1 MELIFIIILILFS
14 AFFSSSETVVTSTK
28 SYKLRKYIDE
38 GNRNAI
44 IFNDLIENSA
54 KTISAILIGN
64 NIVNIIAPSI
74 STLYFVSKFGSR
86 GVTYST
92 IVMTITLLIFGEIVP
107 KTFASNNSLK
117 FGLFV
122 APIIKFFVVILT
134 PINIFFTAL
143 TKFFIKEDEGEKITE
158 DDLIGILNEG
168 HEEGIVESSEKNMI
182 ENVFDLTD
190 SKASDIMTPR
200 TSIVAVPIDISYD
213 DLLDMVKD
221 THFSRL
227 PVVGEN
233 IDDIVGL
240 LYVKDLVGQKRESFD
255 LKSILRPAYFQF
267 ESNSSYKLLTDLK
280 KHKSTIAILVD
291 EYGGTSGLV
300 TIEDIVEEIVGD
312 IDDEYDEVSTPLR
325 RISKGQYSV
334 KGDMDL
340 EDVND
345 VLGTDFTSEDYESIG
360 GFVIGLAGK
369 FPKRGEVYYADGYE
383 FVVERAAAC
392 TISRIRIRKQK

>member
-1 MELIFIIILILFS
+1 MVLIFIIFLICMS
-14 AFFSSSETVVTSTK
+14 AFFSSSETAITSTK

-38 GNRNAI
+38 GNKNAI
-44 IFNDLIENSA
+44 IFNNLIENTP

-74 STLYFVSKFGSR
+74 STLYFVSRFGNK

-92 IVMTITLLIFGEIVP
+92 VIMTIVLLIFGEILP
-107 KTFASNNSLK
+107 KTIAGKHSLAW
-117 FGLFV
+117 GLTV
-122 APIIKFFVVILT
+122 APVIRFFVIVLT
-134 PINIFFTAL
+134 PINIFFTGL
-143 TKFFIKEDEGEKITE
+143 TKLLIKDDEGDKLTE

-168 HEEGIVESSEKNMI
+168 HEEGVVESSEKTMI

-190 SKASDIMTPR
+190 SKACDIMTQR
-200 TSIVAVPIDISYD
+200 TSIVAVPIDITYD
-213 DLLDMVKD
+213 DLMKMVKE

-233 IDDIVGL
+233 IDDILGL
-240 LYVKDLVGQKRESFD
+240 LYVKDLVGQSKDNFN

-312 IDDEYDEVSTPLR
+312 IDDEYDEVKVPIR
-325 RISKGQYSV
+325 RISKGLYSV
-334 KGDMDL
+334 KGDMDI
-340 EDVND
+340 EDLND
-345 VLGTDFTSEDYESIG
+345 VLGTDFKSEDYESIG
-360 GFVIGLAGK
+360 GYVIGLAGK
-369 FPKRGEVYYADGYE
+369 FPKRGEAFSSMGYE
-383 FVVERAAAC
+383 FVVERASGC
-392 TISRIRIRKQK
+392 VIERLRIKKL

>member
-38 GNRNAI
+38 GNKNAI

-92 IVMTITLLIFGEIVP
+92 IVMTITLLIFGEILP

-117 FGLFV
+117 YGLFV

-143 TKFFIKEDEGEKITE
+143 TKFFLKEDEGEKITE

-168 HEEGIVESSEKNMI
+168 HEEGIVESSEKDMI

-383 FVVERAAAC
+383 FVVERAAGC

>member
-383 FVVERAAAC
+383 FVVERAAGC

>member
-38 GNRNAI
+38 GNKNAI

-74 STLYFVSKFGSR
+74 STLYFVSKFGAR

-107 KTFASNNSLK
+107 KTFASNTSLK
-117 FGLFV
+117 YGLFV
-122 APIIKFFVVILT
+122 GPIIKFFVVILT

-143 TKFFIKEDEGEKITE
+143 TKFFLKEDEGEKITE

-267 ESNSSYKLLTDLK
+267 ESNSSFNGFEKTQ
-280 KHKSTIAILVD
+280 
-291 EYGGTSGLV
+291 
-300 TIEDIVEEIVGD
+300 
-312 IDDEYDEVSTPLR
+312 EYDCDFGR
-325 RISKGQYSV
+325 RV
-334 KGDMDL
+334 WR
-340 EDVND
+340 NFR
-345 VLGTDFTSEDYESIG
+345 T
-360 GFVIGLAGK
+360 
-369 FPKRGEVYYADGYE
+369 
-383 FVVERAAAC
+383 C
-392 TISRIRIRKQK
+392 HH

>member
-1 MELIFIIILILFS
+1 MELFFIIILILFS

-74 STLYFVSKFGSR
+74 STLYFVSKFGAR

-92 IVMTITLLIFGEIVP
+92 VVMTITLLIFGEIVP

-117 FGLFV
+117 YGLFV

-143 TKFFIKEDEGEKITE
+143 TKFFLKEDEGEKITE

-345 VLGTDFTSEDYESIG
+345 ALGTNFTSEDYESIG

-383 FVVERAAAC
+383 FVVERAEGC

>member
-1 MELIFIIILILFS
+1 MELFFIIILILFS

-74 STLYFVSKFGSR
+74 STLYFVSKFGAR

-92 IVMTITLLIFGEIVP
+92 IVMTITLLIFGEILP

-117 FGLFV
+117 YGLFV

-143 TKFFIKEDEGEKITE
+143 TKLFLKEDEGEKITE

-168 HEEGIVESSEKNMI
+168 HEEGIVESSEKDMI

-312 IDDEYDEVSTPLR
+312 IDDEYDEVRTPLR

-345 VLGTDFTSEDYESIG
+345 ALGTNFLSEDYESIG

-383 FVVERAAAC
+383 FVVERAAGC

>member
-38 GNRNAI
+38 GNKNAI

-92 IVMTITLLIFGEIVP
+92 IVMTITLLIFGEILP

-117 FGLFV
+117 YGLFV
-122 APIIKFFVVILT
+122 AHIIKFFVVILT

-143 TKFFIKEDEGEKITE
+143 TKFFLKEDEGEKITE

-168 HEEGIVESSEKNMI
+168 HEEGIVESSEKDMI

-345 VLGTDFTSEDYESIG
+345 VLGTNFTSEDYESIG

-383 FVVERAAAC
+383 FVVERAAGC

>member
-1 MELIFIIILILFS
+1 MELIFIVFLIMFS

-74 STLYFVSKFGSR
+74 STLYFVSKFGAR

-92 IVMTITLLIFGEIVP
+92 IVMTATLLIFGEILP
-107 KTFASNNSLK
+107 KTLAGNNALNY
-117 FGLFV
+117 GLFV

-143 TKFFIKEDEGEKITE
+143 TKLFLKEDDGEKITE

-168 HEEGIVESSEKNMI
+168 HEEGIVESSEKDMI

-345 VLGTDFTSEDYESIG
+345 ALGTNFTSEDYESIG

-383 FVVERAAAC
+383 FVVERAAGC

>member
-1 MELIFIIILILFS
+1 MELIFIVFLIMFS
-14 AFFSSSETVVTSTK
+14 AFFSSSETAVTSTK

-38 GNRNAI
+38 GNKNAI

-74 STLYFVSKFGSR
+74 STLYFVSKFGGR

-92 IVMTITLLIFGEIVP
+92 IVMTVTLLIFGEILP
-107 KTFASNNSLK
+107 KTLAGNNALNY
-117 FGLFV
+117 GLFV

-143 TKFFIKEDEGEKITE
+143 TKLFLKEDEGEKITE

-168 HEEGIVESSEKNMI
+168 HEEGIVESSEKDMI

-200 TSIVAVPIDISYD
+200 TSIVAVPIDITYD
-213 DLLDMVKD
+213 DLLNMVKD

-240 LYVKDLVGQKRESFD
+240 LYVKDLVGQKKESFD

-312 IDDEYDEVSTPLR
+312 IDDEYDEVSTPVR

-345 VLGTDFTSEDYESIG
+345 ALGTNFSSEDYESIG

-369 FPKRGEVYYADGYE
+369 FPKRGEVYHADGYE
-383 FVVERAAAC
+383 FVIERAEGC
-392 TISRIRIRKQK
+392 KISRIRIRKGN

>member
-1 MELIFIIILILFS
+1 M
-14 AFFSSSETVVTSTK
+14 
-28 SYKLRKYIDE
+28 
-38 GNRNAI
+38 
-44 IFNDLIENSA
+44 IENSA

-74 STLYFVSKFGSR
+74 STLYFVSKFGGR

-92 IVMTITLLIFGEIVP
+92 IVMTVTLLIFGEILP
-107 KTFASNNSLK
+107 KTLAGKNALNY
-117 FGLFV
+117 GLFV

-143 TKFFIKEDEGEKITE
+143 TKLFLKEDEGEKITE

-168 HEEGIVESSEKNMI
+168 HEEGIVESSEKDMI

-200 TSIVAVPIDISYD
+200 TSIVAVPIDINYD
-213 DLLDMVKD
+213 DLLNMVKD

-240 LYVKDLVGQKRESFD
+240 LYVKDLVGQKKESFD

-312 IDDEYDEVSTPLR
+312 IDDEYDEVSTPVR

-345 VLGTDFTSEDYESIG
+345 ALGTNFTSDDYESIG

-369 FPKRGEVYYADGYE
+369 FPKRGEVYFADGYE
-383 FVVERAAAC
+383 FVIERAEGC
-392 TISRIRIRKQK
+392 TISRIRIRKEQ

>member
-1 MELIFIIILILFS
+1 MELIFIVFLIMFS

-74 STLYFVSKFGSR
+74 STLYFVSKFGAR

-92 IVMTITLLIFGEIVP
+92 IVMTATLLIFGEILP
-107 KTFASNNSLK
+107 KTLAGNNALNY
-117 FGLFV
+117 GLFV

-143 TKFFIKEDEGEKITE
+143 TKLFLKEDDGEKITE

-168 HEEGIVESSEKNMI
+168 HEEGIVESSEKYMI

-345 VLGTDFTSEDYESIG
+345 ALGTNFTSEDYESIG

-383 FVVERAAAC
+383 FVVERAAGC

>member
-1 MELIFIIILILFS
+1 MELFFIIILILFS

-44 IFNDLIENSA
+44 IFNDLIENSS

-74 STLYFVSKFGSR
+74 STLYFVSKFGNK

-92 IVMTITLLIFGEIVP
+92 IVMTITLLIFGEILP
-107 KTFASNNSLK
+107 KTLAGRNGLK
-117 FGLFV
+117 LGLVV
-122 APIIKFFVVILT
+122 APLIRFFVFILT
-134 PINIFFTAL
+134 PINIFFTTI
-143 TKFFIKEDEGEKITE
+143 TKLIFRDSEEEKITE

-168 HEEGIVESSEKNMI
+168 HEEGIVESSEKDMI

-200 TSIVAVPIDISYD
+200 TSIVAVPIDITYD

-221 THFSRL
+221 IHFSRL

-312 IDDEYDEVSTPLR
+312 IDDEYDEVSMPLR

-334 KGDMDL
+334 MGDMDL

-345 VLGTDFTSEDYESIG
+345 ALGTNFTSEDYESIG

-383 FVVERAAAC
+383 FVVERAEGC
-392 TISRIRIRKQK
+392 TISRIRIRNQK

>member
-240 LYVKDLVGQKRESFD
+240 LYVKDLVGPKRESFD

-383 FVVERAAAC
+383 FVVERAAGC